1 MKKFTLISAIIF
13 LAIGMTFGQE
23 KKSNAVKYIPSIG
36 LHGGALSYLGDIK
49 GTSGANIYTYWKPA
63 YGFYLEKKIGSIFG
77 VSVNGMF
84 GKVSKS
90 QLDDNVFLNFES
102 SITNF
107 DLNLLLDFDNG
118 KIINEQ
124 SLFSPYFS
132 FGVGYLS
139 FDPKGDLE
147 STNGIFYNHWSDGTL
162 RDMAESTPGA
172 DTLSTVIARD
182 YSYET
187 SLKDSLNNY
196 SKTTITIPIRF
207 GLKFKLSKNV
217 DFRVSAAYIITM
229 TDYIDNYADGG
240 NDNLFY
246 TSFGLQYNFA
256 PISAKD
262 DKYKDFDFSDLD
274 KDDSDGD
281 GVMDHK
287 DLCQSTPEGV
297 KVDNKGC
304 ALDGDEDGVPD
315 YKDKELDTPEGSLVT
330 KDGITLTDEMLA
342 QQDLMKDSVETE
354 YRVFV
359 ADDLSEE
366 EMEEIQKQY
375 EAANNGASAGG
386 ITIPEKFAGLDSDKD
401 NYISAKEVTNAIDG
415 FFEGE
420 NNLSAKD
427 LNNLIDFYF
436 DQ

>member
-1 MKKFTLISAIIF
+1 MVFSQ
-13 LAIGMTFGQE
+13 G
-23 KKSNAVKYIPSIG
+23 KKSDGLKYIPSIG
-36 LHGGALSYLGDIK
+36 FHVGALSYLGDIK
-49 GTSGANIYTYWKPA
+49 GSSGATIYTYWRPA

-77 VSVNGMF
+77 VSVNGIF

-90 QLDDNVFLNFES
+90 QLDDDVFLNFES
-102 SITNF
+102 SIMNF

-118 KIINEQ
+118 KIINES
-124 SLFSPYFS
+124 SLFSPYMS
-132 FGVGYLS
+132 FGFGYLS
-139 FDPKGDLE
+139 FNPKGDLA
-147 STNGIFYNHWSDGTL
+147 SNGAFYNHWSDGTL
-162 RDMAESTPGA
+162 RDIAESTPGA
-172 DTLSTVIARD
+172 DTLSTVITRN
-182 YSYET
+182 YEYET

-196 SKTTITIPIRF
+196 SKTTFTIPIRF
-207 GLKFKLSKNV
+207 GLKFKLSSNLQA
-217 DFRVSAAYIITM
+217 RISAAYIITM
-229 TDYIDNYADGG
+229 TDYIDNVADGG
-240 NDNLFY
+240 NDKLFY

-256 PISAKD
+256 TLTKKD

-281 GVMDHK
+281 GVFDHK
-287 DLCQSTPEGV
+287 DLCQNTPEGV

-315 YKDKELDTPEGSLVT
+315 YKDKELNTASGSLVT
-330 KDGITLTDEMLA
+330 KDGITLTDEMIETQA
-342 QQDLMKDSVETE
+342 KMKDSVETE

-359 ADDLSEE
+359 AEDLSKE

-375 EAANNGASAGG
+375 EAANNSTS
-386 ITIPEKFAGLDSDKD
+386 INNSTIPTIFQGLDTDND

-427 LNNLIDFYF
+427 LNTLIDFYF

>member
-13 LAIGMTFGQE
+13 LVIGMAFGQE
-23 KKSNAVKYIPSIG
+23 EKSSAAKYIPSIG
-36 LHGGALSYLGDIK
+36 IHGGALSYMGDIK
-49 GTSGANIYTYWKPA
+49 GTNGATIYTYWKPA

-102 SITNF
+102 KIMNF

-124 SLFSPYFS
+124 SLFSPYLS
-132 FGVGYLS
+132 FGVGYLA
-139 FDPKGDLE
+139 FDPKGDLA
-147 STNGIFYNHWSDGTL
+147 SNGTFYNHWSDGTL
-162 RDMAESTPGA
+162 RDIAQSTPGS
-172 DTLSTVIARD
+172 DTLSTVITRD
-182 YSYET
+182 YDYET

-207 GLKFKLSKNV
+207 GMKFKLSKHI
-217 DFRVSAAYIITM
+217 DARISAAYILTM

-240 NDNLFY
+240 NDKLFY

-256 PISAKD
+256 PRSAKD
-262 DKYKDFDFSDLD
+262 DKYKDFDFADLD

-287 DLCQSTPEGV
+287 DLCQNTPEGV

-315 YKDKELDTPEGSLVT
+315 YKDKELDTPAGSLVT
-330 KDGITLTDEMLA
+330 KDGVTLTDEMIA
-342 QQDLMKDSVETE
+342 QQELMKDSVETE

-359 ADDLSEE
+359 AEDLSKE
-366 EMEEIQKQY
+366 EMAEIQKQY
-375 EAANNGASAGG
+375 EAANNGVSVGG
-386 ITIPEKFAGLDSDKD
+386 GAIPEKFAGLDSDKD